1 MVNSII
7 KMEACMME
15 TGRKTRWKVSAN
27 SITNQVNLL
36 MKVNGEMI
44 NSWAKVYSIM
54 KFLNFSIIILTTIIS
69 MMSISFGQN
78 IKVNSF

>member
-1 MVNSII
+1 
-7 KMEACMME
+7 MME

>member
-1 MVNSII
+1 
-7 KMEACMME
+7 MME

-69 MMSISFGQN
+69 MMLISFGQN